1 MDERRSEGNCGT
13 AAKSAAVKKG
23 NLLRALISIFSQ

>member
-23 NLLRALISIFSQ
+23 NLRALISIFSQ